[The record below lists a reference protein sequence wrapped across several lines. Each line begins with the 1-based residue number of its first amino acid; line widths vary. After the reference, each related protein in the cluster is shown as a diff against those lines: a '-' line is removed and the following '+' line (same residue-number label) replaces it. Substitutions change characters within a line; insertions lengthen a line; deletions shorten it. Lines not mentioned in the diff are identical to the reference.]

1 MKESVERFF
10 IAIIPPQ
17 PWYDQV
23 QQLKEQ
29 FRDEYGSRGALRSPP
44 HITLHMPF
52 QWPLRRMDELDGL
65 LKVVAAGLA
74 PVDLTF
80 DDFGAFEPRV
90 IFINFMDS
98 PGLRAMQGTLVRQ
111 LRTGLYLLNANFRDL
126 PFHPHMTIAFRDL
139 KKDAFRDAW
148 EKFRFAK
155 FAGSFKV
162 TSISLLQHDGAVWK
176 IRQDY
181 PLTNT

>member
-52 QWPLRRMDELDGL
+52 QWPLRRMDELDAL
-65 LKVVAAGLA
+65 LRDVSAGLV
-74 PVDLTF
+74 PVELAF

-98 PGLRAMQGTLVRQ
+98 PGLRAMQG
-111 LRTGLYLLNANFRDL
+111 
-126 PFHPHMTIAFRDL
+126 
-139 KKDAFRDAW
+139 
-148 EKFRFAK
+148 
-155 FAGSFKV
+155 
-162 TSISLLQHDGAVWK
+162 
-176 IRQDY
+176 
-181 PLTNT
+181 